1 MYTTDYLKT
10 ILKELE
16 LGIEVISDKQVEQ
29 LVTGILHANKIFVA
43 GGGRSG
49 LAAKSFAMRMMHV
62 GLYPYVVGETITPNF
77 EQSDMLL
84 ISSGS
89 GETKNFI
96 SIAEKA
102 QSIGG
107 EIVALTTNIDSTIAQ
122 LADLVIQ
129 MPGSPKD
136 QSTSN
141 YQTIQP
147 MGSLF
152 EQSLLLFFD
161 AVILRFME
169 RKGLDSANM
178 YGRHA
183 NLE

>member
-1 MYTTDYLKT
+1 MQTTGYFKK
-10 ILKELE
+10 IIKELE
-16 LGIEVISDKQVEQ
+16 QGIEVISDEQVEN
-29 LVTGILHANKIFVA
+29 LVTGILNANKVFVA

-77 EQSDMLL
+77 EKGDML
-84 ISSGS
+84 IINSGS
-89 GETKNFI
+89 GETKNVV

-102 QSIGG
+102 QAIAG
-107 EIVALTTNIDSTIAQ
+107 EIVALTTNLDSTIAQ
-122 LADLVIQ
+122 LADLAIQ

-136 QSTSN
+136 QTTGN

-152 EQSLLLFFD
+152 EQSLFLLFD